1 MAQSITTA
9 VTDIKKWIL
18 SKHPERTDIP
28 DDLDLIDT
36 RLVDSLSFIEFVF
49 VIEEASGRN
58 IDTESLDLSQLR
70 TLEAI
75 KRSFFD

>member
-1 MAQSITTA
+1 
-9 VTDIKKWIL
+9 L

-28 DDLDLIDT
+28 SDLDLIDT
-36 RLVDSLSFIEFVF
+36 RLVDSLSFIEFIF
-49 VIEEASGRN
+49 VIEQASNRD

-75 KRSFFD
+75 ERSFFD

>member
-1 MAQSITTA
+1 MSQSITTA
-9 VTDIKKWIL
+9 LADVKKWIL

-28 DDLDLIDT
+28 SDLDLIDT
-36 RLVDSLSFIEFVF
+36 RLVDSLSFIEFIF
-49 VIEEASGRN
+49 VIEQASNRD

-75 KRSFFD
+75 ERSFFD